1 MGTNSDPDIENIVRV
16 YIQLY
21 LLQSF
26 LERVVCF
33 STLSEVAKNI
43 VQRYGGLSAV
53 LHRSVDRFPQP
64 TKGSWSQWLFKSQAR
79 PRHGRE

>member
-1 MGTNSDPDIENIVRV
+1 MGMNSGPDIENIVRV

-26 LERVVCF
+26 LERVGCF
-33 STLSEVAKNI
+33 STLAEVAKNI

-53 LHRSVDRFPQP
+53 LHRPVDGLPQP
-64 TKGSWSQWLFKSQAR
+64 TKGS
-79 PRHGRE
+79 